1 MWRHI
6 AAQSVLTQEE
16 IPEEGRYKKTDHR
29 WRSKDVLLRKTN
41 TKKNTKKNL
50 PKTPQKCSDFLTNVH
65 VPQELTY
72 DSVDGRVQELQVL
85 LVPPLDT
92 ELVKLSARLD

>member
-1 MWRHI
+1 MVVKRCPPKEDQH
-6 AAQSVLTQEE
+6 
-16 IPEEGRYKKTDHR
+16 KKI
-29 WRSKDVLLRKTN
+29 LRC
-41 TKKNTKKNL
+41 TKGKSAKKEF
-50 PKTPQKCSDFLTNVH
+50 SDFYTCFHITNVH

-92 ELVKLSARLD
+92 ELVKLPARLE

>member
-1 MWRHI
+1 MAVKRCPPKEDQHLKKYKGKS
-6 AAQSVLTQEE
+6 AQ
-16 IPEEGRYKKTDHR
+16 
-29 WRSKDVLLRKTN
+29 N
-41 TKKNTKKNL
+41 TAKIFR
-50 PKTPQKCSDFLTNVH
+50 FLTNVH

-92 ELVKLSARLD
+92 ELVKLPARLD